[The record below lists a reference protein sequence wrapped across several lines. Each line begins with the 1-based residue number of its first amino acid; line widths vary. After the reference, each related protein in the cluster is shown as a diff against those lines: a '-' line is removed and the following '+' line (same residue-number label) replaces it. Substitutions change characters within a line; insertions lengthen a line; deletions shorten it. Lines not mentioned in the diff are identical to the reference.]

1 VMGASIKSQTCRK
14 TMVVYE
20 WKEQAHQWDRI
31 RIEKSY
37 SIDTP
42 FALKS
47 VDSQELAIQQ
57 F

>member
-1 VMGASIKSQTCRK
+1 MGASIKSQTCRK